1 MKFSNIRLS
10 ERTQNIFGR
19 LKGTT
24 GLTPN
29 LLARYAICLSIKEKS
44 EPSFEEFGN
53 DKGSM
58 IEPAI
63 LFGEYEPIFLGLM
76 KNRMKKD
83 SIPDSKLN
91 ETTRLHINRGAVAL
105 STRIKD
111 IGDFAELINENRNV

>member
-10 ERTQNIFGR
+10 SKTQNTFGR
-19 LKGTT
+19 LKNPT

-44 EPSFEEFGN
+44 TPNFEEFGN
-53 DKGSM
+53 DEGSM
-58 IEPAI
+58 IEPSI
-63 LFGEYEPIFLGLM
+63 LFGEYEKIFLALM

-91 ETTRLHINRGAVAL
+91 ETTRLHINRGAFIL
-105 STRIKD
+105 NKIIND
-111 IGDFAELINENRNV
+111 IGDFAELINEKRNV